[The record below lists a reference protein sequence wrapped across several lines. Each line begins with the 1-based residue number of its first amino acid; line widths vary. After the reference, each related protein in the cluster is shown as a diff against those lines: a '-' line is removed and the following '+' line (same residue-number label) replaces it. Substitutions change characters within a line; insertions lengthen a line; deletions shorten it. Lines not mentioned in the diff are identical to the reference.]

1 MQEMEKIIRALI
13 ALICLIASCGGGML
27 AFLTLVHREKERG
40 GRND

>member
-1 MQEMEKIIRALI
+1 MQEMEKIIR